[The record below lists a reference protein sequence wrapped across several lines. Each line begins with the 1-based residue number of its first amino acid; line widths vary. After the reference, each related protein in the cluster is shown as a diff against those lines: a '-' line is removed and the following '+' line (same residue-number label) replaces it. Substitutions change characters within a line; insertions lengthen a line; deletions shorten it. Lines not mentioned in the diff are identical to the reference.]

1 MRSALFRPSELF
13 TMEQLKEWQQIF
25 RNERSVKSRKI
36 SRTEDESDFASAS
49 RPVKADEF
57 WPTTSTEDKKD
68 SAALDEDTEA
78 VQKKEAVSTTAK
90 GDEVA
95 EDSETED
102 EEEDLLA
109 PGKTPR
115 DKGGIASFPSPEA
128 SSSTKVASSSS
139 PTKSSSAVAAP
150 PSLEEK
156 ENKDEKP
163 RDQIKVTINHNAVAG
178 KKRDRFGRSD
188 F

>member
-1 MRSALFRPSELF
+1 
-13 TMEQLKEWQQIF
+13 MEQLKEWQQTF

-36 SRTEDESDFASAS
+36 SRIEDESDFASSS

-68 SAALDEDTEA
+68 TAAPDEDTET
-78 VQKKEAVSTTAK
+78 VQKKETESTSAK

-95 EDSETED
+95 EDGETED

-115 DKGGIASFPSPEA
+115 DKGGFASSSSPEA
-128 SSSTKVASSSS
+128 SSSIKAVSSSS
-139 PTKSSSAVAAP
+139 PTKSSSAAAAP

-163 RDQIKVTINHNAVAG
+163 HDQIKVTINHNAVAG